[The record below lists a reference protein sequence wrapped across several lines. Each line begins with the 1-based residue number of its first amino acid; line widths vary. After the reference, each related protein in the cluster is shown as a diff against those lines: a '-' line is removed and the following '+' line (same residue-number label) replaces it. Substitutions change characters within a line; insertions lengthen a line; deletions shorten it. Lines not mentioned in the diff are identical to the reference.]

1 MSDRSVRV
9 RVEVA
14 IAQARRDMKGLGDD
28 VETSAKKVVKAGQEL
43 DKVGTTLTRAGLVG
57 AAGLGLVTKAA
68 IDWETAWTGVTK
80 TVDGTPE
87 QMAQLEQGLRGLSKQ
102 LPASAEE
109 IAGVAEAAGQL
120 GVKQKDILGFTKTMV
135 DLSESTNL
143 SSDEAATAIAQIG
156 NVTGLLEREG
166 AAGVRKFGS
175 TLVALGNNGAS
186 TERDIVQ
193 MASRIAGA
201 GKIVG
206 LTEPELLAI
215 SNALASVGI
224 EAEAGGTA
232 VSKVLIDMSKAVK
245 QGGKDLTGF
254 ASVAGVSADEFAK
267 KFTESPAQAMVL
279 FTNGLNRIKES
290 GGDVFTTLDELGQS
304 DVRTSAALLKMA
316 GAGDLLSN
324 SLQLGNQAWEQN
336 NALTTEAEKRY
347 QTAASRIEIAKNKA
361 NDAAITMGG
370 ALAPTVASA
379 AEAAGDLANSFNDL
393 SPSTQST
400 VVRIATVTTGILLFS
415 GAAIKTV
422 RGVQAARRTI
432 EALGVSSEKSGKLL
446 GKAVVAL
453 AAVAAAGAALNSS
466 KAGDFGVEQLT
477 KDLLASTD
485 AVSAFDDMLK
495 QAADS
500 SALVSGELDSTGEI
514 LSRAFNPT
522 RVDDINSGMD
532 TLLTTVTLGM
542 VDVESSTE
550 YASRRLEELDGA
562 LGQLASG
569 GNTDQAAAL
578 FAQFAK
584 AAEAQGISV
593 DELKAKFP
601 QYQEALAAINN
612 GQTLAAGSGSDL
624 ASSMSE
630 VTTETDQAKQ
640 STEDFIKTLND
651 LNQPQLDVRAANRK
665 VKESIAAISEALKEN
680 GKALNDNKTGFD
692 TNTEAGL
699 RNEAA
704 LDDVASAL
712 NAQLGAMQ
720 AAGAGQQELD
730 SQLRTSR
737 EELYQTARRMGLT
750 EEAARLYVEQVLAIP
765 PSKQTVATFKT
776 VGLSGLQ
783 QAQDY
788 LHNIRDKHVT
798 LTVGTVQ
805 VGNTKVNAGQFGDG
819 RATGGA
825 IVGPG
830 TGTSDS
836 IPAMLSNGEHV
847 WTAAEVAKLGGQS
860 EMYALRAAVRAG
872 SVPRFAGGGE
882 VGSGARSFG
891 ASHYA
896 GPAPLTRLHPDD
908 VAAIAAAV
916 RSNGV
921 AIADA
926 VRAGAHSG
934 TASGISGQ
942 ARAIASGRGS
952 R

>member
-1 MSDRSVRV
+1 MADRSVKV
-9 RVEVA
+9 RVSADVA
-14 IAQARRDMKGLGDD
+14 AARRDMRGLGDD
-28 VETSAKKVVKAGQEL
+28 VEVSAKKVVKAGQEL

-206 LTEPELLAI
+206 LTEPDLLAI

-245 QGGKDLTGF
+245 QGGKDLNGF
-254 ASVAGVSADEFAK
+254 ANVAGVSADEFAK
-267 KFTESPAQAMVL
+267 KFSESPAEAMVL

-290 GGDVFTTLDELGQS
+290 GGDVFTTLDDLGQS

-316 GAGDLLSN
+316 GAGDLLAN
-324 SLQLGNQAWEQN
+324 SLQLGNKAWGEN

-379 AEAAGDLANSFNDL
+379 AEAAGNLADSFNDL

-400 VVRIATVTTGILLFS
+400 IVRIATVTTGILLFS

-432 EALGVSSEKSGKLL
+432 EALGVSSERSGKLL
-446 GKAVVAL
+446 GKATVAL
-453 AAVAAAGAALNSS
+453 AAVAAAGAALNST

-477 KDLLASTD
+477 KDLLASND
-485 AVSAFDDMLK
+485 AIETFNGLLHKTADDSGQINDKLDQTSEIFQKAFDPGILDK
-495 QAADS
+495 ADS
-500 SALVSGELDSTGEI
+500 AMSSLTST
-514 LSRAFNPT
+514 LS
-522 RVDDINSGMD
+522 
-532 TLLTTVTLGM
+532 LGM
-542 VDVESSTE
+542 IDVESKTD
-550 YASRRLEELDGA
+550 YANRRLSELDA
-562 LGQLASG
+562 VLGKLASG

-578 FAQFAK
+578 FTQFAK

-612 GQTLAAGSGSDL
+612 GQTLAAGSGGDL

-630 VTTETDQAKQ
+630 VTTETEAANQ
-640 STEDFIKTLND
+640 STEDFINTLND
-651 LNQPQLDVRAANRK
+651 LNQPQLDVREANRQ
-665 VKESIAAISEALKEN
+665 VKEAIADVSKALEDN
-680 GKALNDNKTGFD
+680 GKALNKNRTGFD
-692 TNTEAGL
+692 LNTEAGL
-699 RNEAA
+699 ANEAA
-704 LDDVASAL
+704 LDNVASKL

-720 AAGAGQQELD
+720 AAGSGQEQLD
-730 SQLRTSR
+730 SKLRTSR
-737 EELYQTARRMGLT
+737 EELQKTAERMGLT
-750 EEAARLYVEQVLAIP
+750 KEAAQLYVEQVLSIP
-765 PSKQTVATFKT
+765 PAKSTTVT
-776 VGLSGLQ
+776 VETRSAIANLDAVQSR
-783 QAQDY
+783 
-788 LHNIRDKHVT
+788 LHQIRDKRVT
-798 LTVGTVQ
+798 LTVGTIQ
-805 VGNTKVNAGQFGDG
+805 VGNTKINAGQF
-819 RATGGA
+819 ASGGA
-825 IVGPG
+825 ISGPG
-830 TGTSDS
+830 TATSDS
-836 IPAMLSNGEHV
+836 IPALLSNGEHV
-847 WTAAEVAKLGGQS
+847 WTAAEVAALGGQA

-872 SVPRFAGGGE
+872 ATPRFANGGE
-882 VGSGARSFG
+882 VGAVARTVGA
-891 ASHYA
+891 AQYA
-896 GPAPLTRLHPDD
+896 GTAPLARLHPDD
-908 VAAIAAAV
+908 VSAIAAAV
-916 RSNGV
+916 R
-921 AIADA
+921 
-926 VRAGAHSG
+926 AGAYSG